1 MIKDLPDE
9 LIGEWVNM
17 GALTDPL
24 NGRVNPQ
31 GVRNYAKIMAGGR
44 IYLKRVIEAQKNV
57 IYPIE
62 GVKRLVD
69 ADLDWRLGEIGIAGD
84 EVFVIRV
91 RKGANVF
98 GKWVDAHEGYPASEE
113 WGEFGW
119 TYTTNSHRDPLA
131 AKIARTIVVAKRRMW
146 MRVRRGT
153 I

>member
-1 MIKDLPDE
+1 MGNVTRQMPCVPDDIRRYIKE
-9 LIGEWVNM
+9 M
-17 GALTDPL
+17 S
-24 NGRVNPQ
+24 
-31 GVRNYAKIMAGGR
+31 GGR
-44 IYLKRVIEAQKNV
+44 IYLQKIVDHHKIEKPSETGIKRI
-57 IYPIE
+57 P
-62 GVKRLVD
+62 D

-84 EVFVIRV
+84 EVFVIRI

-98 GKWVDAHEGYPASEE
+98 GTWVGAHEGYPASEE

-119 TYTTNSHRDPLA
+119 TYTSNSHRDPLA